1 MPARRRRL
9 DSREDRVNGVTIRQC
24 RCPRCGQAISIPDPP
39 RALWDNPDADIES
52 LRQEIRR
59 LRETVAC
66 LRGTLGWRE
75 TAPRK

>member
-1 MPARRRRL
+1 MAVPARRRRL

-24 RCPRCGQAISIPDPP
+24 RCPRCGQAISIPGP
-39 RALWDNPDADIES
+39 LWDDPDADIES

-66 LRGTLGWRE
+66 LRGTLGCRE